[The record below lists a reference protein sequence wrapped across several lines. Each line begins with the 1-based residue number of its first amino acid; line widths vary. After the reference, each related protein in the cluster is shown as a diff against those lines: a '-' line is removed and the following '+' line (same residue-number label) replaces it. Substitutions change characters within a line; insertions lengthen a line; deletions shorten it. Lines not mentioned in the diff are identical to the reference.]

1 MRVMTKPDGTVLPY
15 SCQSVDWWFLNGK
28 CHLSYGTSCDP
39 SPGSMASGTE
49 TNYYE
54 KYCVCKLSTT
64 ALSSRVYDYDP
75 SLTHTTIYDYT
86 DWITET
92 NQASCGILQCV
103 LFESDCST
111 ALPAPFSSIITV
123 GSSTPWAVTISQ
135 TENQGYPD
143 YTFCY

>member
-54 KYCVCKLSTT
+54 KYCVCKLTVGT
-64 ALSSRVYDYDP
+64 LAATKEYDYD
-75 SLTHTTIYDYT
+75 LAAINTKIYDYN
-86 DWITET
+86 DWIVEK
-92 NQASCGILQCV
+92 
-103 LFESDCST
+103 E
-111 ALPAPFSSIITV
+111 P
-123 GSSTPWAVTISQ
+123 
-135 TENQGYPD
+135 
-143 YTFCY
+143 